1 MPVNRSDLVGR
12 VAESTDLPPVVV
24 DQALAGLMEG
34 IAQALADGDAVNIRT
49 FGKFEPR
56 KRRPVTRLNP
66 ATREPIDVPA
76 QISVGFVPSKN
87 LKAKLND

>member
-24 DQALAGLMEG
+24 DQALAGLMDA
-34 IAQALADGDAVNIRT
+34 IAVALASGEAINIRT

-56 KRRPVTRLNP
+56 QRRPVVRLNP
-66 ATREPIDVPA
+66 LTREPIAVPA

-87 LKAKLND
+87 LKAKLNG